1 MFDEDDDDGTELDL
15 QDLDLLLES
24 ELQGISN
31 GDESI
36 SKHNK
41 ERNISLFDDSV
52 EIDFSYHSISE
63 NTVDAI
69 DNTSSEWSELLQYSS
84 EFIHTVQ
91 CTLKLP
97 STDDNIKSTCEL
109 TEESGNDFI
118 LSAQTIEDIIN
129 SLAPDENKDTVLH
142 SNIGYEI
149 RQILELMITS
159 VECCAPI
166 YLSVAID
173 ALPPVKTEEHLELHI
188 IEDDNLA
195 DTSHTI
201 ITNPSETR
209 QQIHDA
215 TMSEMN
221 QLSRL
226 SKSREERDAACLER
240 DLEMELQQALE
251 QDRKQRLER
260 RLRFEKEAAEALLRK
275 KMAVIS
281 VKITCTCLF
290 FF

>member
-24 ELQGISN
+24 ELQVISN

-41 ERNISLFDDSV
+41 ERNMSLFDDSV

-69 DNTSSEWSELLQYSS
+69 DNTTCEWTELLQYSS

-97 STDDNIKSTCEL
+97 NTDDNIKSTREL

-118 LSAQTIEDIIN
+118 LSAQTIEDIIS
-129 SLAPDENKDTVLH
+129 SLAPDENKDTVLLDNLEN

-173 ALPPVKTEEHLELHI
+173 ALPPVKTEENLELHI

-209 QQIHDA
+209 QQIHDD

-260 RLRFEKEAAEALLRK
+260 RLRFEKEAAEASLRK
-275 KMAVIS
+275 KMAVIN
-281 VKITCTCLF
+281 V
-290 FF
+290 